1 MQQLA
6 SDTQK
11 TKGLVNCLDV
21 EESKGRTFG
30 YRVTE
35 QILMPCSKMGI
46 LGGGMADD
54 EHSF

>member
-21 EESKGRTFG
+21 EVRKGRNFG

-35 QILMPCSKMGI
+35 QIFMPCSKIGI
-46 LGGGMADD
+46 SGGGMADN